1 VVSQMAA
8 TLLPRLV
15 VLLGTVVVAEAQ
27 LNSLHPVAGDF
38 VLRANISQC
47 QRHSAKNGNNG
58 DANSGKDTLEVV
70 FDAVGGG
77 NYTSYSLQPSTGTIE
92 LLRYRH
98 GDRAVLQTT
107 HSNPT
112 SWRPGAGAPSF
123 SAESP
128 LVVELVRRGTFYL
141 LYLGGSHLTSQ
152 PVTYVERPSSDVIC
166 NNHAH
171 LVDPELEPL
180 RSSAGIKDVS
190 GGVFQLNSFNVTEY
204 RWESAPLPT
213 APVLSHCPNCGIGCD
228 ASANRTEACWAYNR
242 KYRMASA
249 AERRGSAC
257 CHNHALL
264 IACVCSTRRNYP
276 RSTAAR
282 SQRLSPG
289 GRTAQRQR
297 RAVCCRLGLGW
308 DGRWGQ
314 ATHRGGDRSISRG
327 ALPSLAVPAGR
338 HARHT

>member
-1 VVSQMAA
+1 MAVA
-8 TLLPRLV
+8 LLPRLL
-15 VLLGTVVVAEAQ
+15 VLLGTLGAVGAQ

-47 QRHSAKNGNNG
+47 QRNSANGGSNG

-70 FDAVGGG
+70 FDAVSGG

-98 GDRAVLQTT
+98 GDRVVLQTT
-107 HSNPT
+107 HSDPA
-112 SWRPGAGAPSF
+112 SWRPGAAPSF
-123 SAESP
+123 SAKSP

-166 NNHAH
+166 NNGVH
-171 LVDPELEPL
+171 LVDQELEPL

-213 APVLSHCPNCGIGCD
+213 APVLSHCSNCGIGCD
-228 ASANRTEACWAYNR
+228 AFANHTETCWAYNR
-242 KYRMASA
+242 KCLLRAVWHGNSDF
-249 AERRGSAC
+249 SC
-257 CHNHALL
+257 CHNRALT
-264 IACVCSTRRNYP
+264 IACNCSMRRNYP
-276 RSTAAR
+276 WSTAAR
-282 SQRLSPG
+282 SQRLSPR
-289 GRTAQRQR
+289 GRAPQRQR
-297 RAVCCRLGLGW
+297 RAVRCWLGLGW
-308 DGRWGQ
+308 DGRWRQ
-314 ATHRGGDRSISRG
+314 ATHGGGNRSISPG
-327 ALPSLAVPAGR
+327 ALPSLAVPAGGD
-338 HARHT
+338 AGHT